1 MNTKNLTLDKLSDC
15 TNRSYG
21 QTLFLYE
28 LLDRD
33 LKKLV
38 LLEQKLKNNFLS
50 YCPDDRDECEKVLLM
65 GDGSGWVF
73 ADERY
78 SHLDDFLS
86 DEDKFGKECIFIPTG
101 HKGRI
106 NKELGYT
113 KDRLNRHHGKPLF
126 PAQWGIY
133 WYSGSE
139 GKEHADRIRSLGMP
153 NFWQDKNKIYFQR

>member
-1 MNTKNLTLDKLSDC
+1 MNTKDLTLDKLSDY

-38 LLEQKLKNNFLS
+38 LLEQKIKNNFLG
-50 YCPDDRDECEKVLLM
+50 YCPNDRDECEKILLM
-65 GDGSGWVF
+65 GNGSGWAF
-73 ADERY
+73 TDEDY

-86 DEDKFGKECIFIPTG
+86 NEDKFGKECIFIPTG

-106 NKELGYT
+106 NKEIGYT
-113 KDRLNRHHGKPLF
+113 LDPLRRNNKRELF
-126 PAQWGIY
+126 LPSWGIY
-133 WYSGSE
+133 WYGGSE
-139 GKEHADRIRSLGMP
+139 GKEHAERMRTKGIPS
-153 NFWQDKNKIYFQR
+153 FWQDKDKIYFQR